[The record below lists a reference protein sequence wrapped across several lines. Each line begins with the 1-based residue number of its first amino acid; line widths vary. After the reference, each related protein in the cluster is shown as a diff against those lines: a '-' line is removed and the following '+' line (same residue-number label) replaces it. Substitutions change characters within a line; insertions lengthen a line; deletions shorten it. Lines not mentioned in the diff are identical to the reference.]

1 MPAPWPSVLAKI
13 RLLVAALWAGSLWA
27 VGYLVAPTLFATL
40 NDRVLAGAIA
50 GSLFHAMAMLSLGC
64 ALAMVLLLWRATPGW
79 DAGRRRTVLALIA
92 AMALCTVASH
102 FGVQPLMAELK
113 TAVSAAGPGGVM
125 ESAAKSRFGML
136 HGISSVIYLV
146 QSLLAGWLLIKQ

>member
-1 MPAPWPSVLAKI
+1 MPLQRHSVLAAV

-27 VGYLVAPTLFATL
+27 IGYLVAPTLFATL
-40 NDRVLAGAIA
+40 PDRVLAGAIA
-50 GSLFHAMAMLSLGC
+50 GSMFHAMAMLSLGC

-79 DAGRRRTVLALIA
+79 DARRRHTALALVA
-92 AMALCTVASH
+92 AMTLCTVASH
-102 FGVQPLMAELK
+102 FGIQPLMAELK
-113 TAVSAAGPGGVM
+113 AGAGPGGVM

-146 QSLLAGWLLIKQ
+146 QSALAGWLVIKQ